1 LNEEDRLPCHVDE
14 AVLADPGN
22 EESASLDYYFHATA
36 HLLNVLHADA
46 KLRKSPLYEQVMALV
61 QFWNADPSERNNTK
75 AYDAAIDAH
84 LFGTVGKALW
94 YFRGKN
100 DPQLRKELGRLATEE
115 GALVGTHYLFYIAGT
130 LAAKGFNVS
139 FVPEQGTKGAKTPDL
154 LAELD
159 GRRIWVEA
167 NAKQPK
173 RTVDT
178 PEKIWQMIRDII
190 EEKSQKFTDAQYSP
204 VKSQKFTDAQ
214 YSPGMIVADISTAY
228 HLVNENGTAPFLKLR
243 EDLCRPLGHSLADG
257 FVYRLYDD
265 PAWEQ
270 QKENQGNV
278 FAYLIDEFSRID
290 RSKRHVDQCLI
301 TITRQVLRDDKM
313 LAFPKGH
320 QLVVH
325 RDAESQAMLELSKHV
340 YVVDSKP
347 VR

>member
-1 LNEEDRLPCHVDE
+1 VNEEDRLPCHVDE
-14 AVLADPGN
+14 ALLADPSN

-46 KLRKSPLYEQVMALV
+46 KLRKSSLYAQVMALV
-61 QFWNADPSERNNTK
+61 EFWNADPSERNNTK

-94 YFRGKN
+94 YLRGKN

-115 GALVGTHYLFYIAGT
+115 SALIGTHYLFYIAGT

-139 FVPEQGTKGAKTPDL
+139 FVPEQGKHGAKTPDL
-154 LAELD
+154 LAEKD
-159 GRRIWVEA
+159 GRKIWVEA
-167 NAKQPK
+167 NAKQPT

-190 EEKSQKFTDAQYSP
+190 EEKSQKFSDP
-204 VKSQKFTDAQ
+204 Q

-243 EDLCRPLGHSLADG
+243 QDLCRPLGSSLADG
-257 FVYRLYDD
+257 FVYRLCDD

-270 QKENQGNV
+270 HKENQGNV
-278 FAYLIDEFSRID
+278 FAYLVDEFSRID

-301 TITRQVLRDDKM
+301 TITRQVLRDDKK

-325 RDAESQAMLELSKHV
+325 RDAEQQAMLELSKNV
-340 YVVDSKP
+340 YVVESKP
-347 VR
+347 AR